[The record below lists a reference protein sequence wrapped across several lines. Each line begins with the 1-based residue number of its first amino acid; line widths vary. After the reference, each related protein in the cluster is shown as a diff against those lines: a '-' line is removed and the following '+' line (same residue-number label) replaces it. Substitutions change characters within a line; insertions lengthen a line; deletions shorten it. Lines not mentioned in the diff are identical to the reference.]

1 VYITIALINP
11 ITPRE
16 QAIPT
21 PALAPV
27 ESPDDVVASFVM
39 GTGKEV
45 KDDSGVEVDE
55 EEVVASP
62 AGLFVVFEIRAPVT
76 VVVGDAVVL

>member
-1 VYITIALINP
+1 VYITIALTSP

-27 ESPDDVVASFVM
+27 ESPEDVVASLVM

-45 KDDSGVEVDE
+45 EDDSGVEEDE

-62 AGLFVVFEIRAPVT
+62 VGLFVVFEISAPVT
-76 VVVGDAVVL
+76 VAVEDVVLL

>member
-1 VYITIALINP
+1 VYITIALTSP

-27 ESPDDVVASFVM
+27 ESPEDVDASLVM
-39 GTGKEV
+39 GTGKEFE
-45 KDDSGVEVDE
+45 DDSGVEEDE
-55 EEVVASP
+55 EEVVVSP
-62 AGLFVVFEIRAPVT
+62 AGVFVVFEVSAPVT
-76 VVVGDAVVL
+76 VAVEDIVVL

>member
-1 VYITIALINP
+1 MYITIAVTNP
-11 ITPRE
+11 ITPRA

-27 ESPDDVVASFVM
+27 ESPEDVVASLVM
-39 GTGKEV
+39 GTGKEDE
-45 KDDSGVEVDE
+45 DDWGVEVDE

-62 AGLFVVFEIRAPVT
+62 TGLFVVFEISAPVT
-76 VVVGDAVVL
+76 VVVGDVVVL

>member
-1 VYITIALINP
+1 VYITIALTNP

-27 ESPDDVVASFVM
+27 ESPEDVDASFVM

-45 KDDSGVEVDE
+45 EDDPGVEED
-55 EEVVASP
+55 EVVASP
-62 AGLFVVFEIRAPVT
+62 AGAFVVFEISAPVT
-76 VVVGDAVVL
+76 VAVEDVVVL